1 MNIIFLLTPK
11 SDVAY
16 IYDDDSLRQVLEKM
30 EYHRYSAIPIINQA
44 GEYVGTLTEG
54 DILWVLKNEYSL
66 NIKRAERM
74 RVADIPRHMDNKA
87 LSIDTDLQDV
97 LHTSLK
103 QNFVPVIDDRGVF
116 IGIITRRNILKHV
129 LNL

>member
-11 SDVAY
+11 TDVAFV
-16 IYDDDSLRQVLEKM
+16 YDDDSLRQVLEKM
-30 EYHRYSAIPIINQA
+30 EHHRYSAIPVIKKT

-54 DILWVLKNEYSL
+54 DVLWLLKNEYAL
-66 NIKRAERM
+66 NIKEAEQLSIAN
-74 RVADIPRHMDNKA
+74 VPHHVDNKA

-97 LHTSLK
+97 LHTSLN
-103 QNFVPVIDDRGVF
+103 QNFVPVVDDRGIF